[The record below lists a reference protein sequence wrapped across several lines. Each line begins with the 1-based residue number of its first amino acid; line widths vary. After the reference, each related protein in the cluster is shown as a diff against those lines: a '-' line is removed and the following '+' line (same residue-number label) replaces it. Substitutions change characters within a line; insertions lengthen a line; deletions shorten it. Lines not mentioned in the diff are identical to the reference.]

1 MRFLIVYSAVACSTA
16 AKRWSDIIRDSI
28 ESCTEVS
35 DISNDYTEVTNMK
48 HLDKYLIDIN
58 RAVKTEDTKAFDL
71 IDVVY
76 IIGDHRRMPWSES
89 NNRVTYYY

>member
-1 MRFLIVYSAVACSTA
+1 MRFLIVYSEVACSTTT
-16 AKRWSDIIRDSI
+16 KRWSDIIRDSI

-58 RAVKTEDTKAFDL
+58 RAVKTKDTKAFDL

-76 IIGDHRRMPWSES
+76 IIGDHRRMPWSDS
-89 NNRVTYYY
+89 NNRVAYFY